1 MGKRNVLPQQLL
13 RMLFTQHTCICAVA
27 VAAAAAEKY
36 LIDDTMYLRTCRP
49 KQQQLADLHHS
60 VLAITVGL
68 MSQIFLALW
77 MVLVALRTAEIS
89 Y

>member
-1 MGKRNVLPQQLL
+1 MP
-13 RMLFTQHTCICAVA
+13 FTQHICA

-36 LIDDTMYLRTCRP
+36 LIDDTMYLRTCKP

-89 Y
+89 YYI